1 MTRNSISSLV
11 SPAGIVSSIQSR
23 RHPRWPERLQASI
36 ASAGIHLPG
45 AAHPRNQVVTS
56 GGAAWD
62 DVAHTHLLATAEG
75 AERYAAADL
84 LGEERIWATARELEG
99 ACLEPERY
107 PRCSAREY
115 ARPECPVVPFD
126 PEARI
131 RWARGLDLVSQEE
144 IWLPAVMACYGLA
157 DVRPEERFVYRIS
170 TGFAVHT
177 DPVEATVRG
186 IFEVI
191 ERDMIAT
198 TWLQQLPL
206 PLLDPGLLS
215 DEDRQLIA
223 WCRDRF
229 IGTHLFDA
237 TSDLGVPTV
246 YCLLTAD
253 HDMSGCRSLG
263 ASTGRTL
270 GQAAQGALLEGFLAK
285 DMLRYAKNV
294 PEITRFSEV
303 TDGTRYMAVAERAR
317 AFDFL
322 LDRPRTATAL
332 HSSLPQDPSQALAHL
347 TGILATAGA
356 RPVVVDRTPSEL
368 ADVGLYAV
376 NVVIPDLQPMSLQPF
391 AQFKGHPRLYE
402 APQRMGYR
410 VLSEREL
417 NPWPQPFG

>member
-1 MTRNSISSLV
+1 MTTNVIGSLV

-23 RHPRWPERLQASI
+23 RHPTWPERLQASI
-36 ASAGIHLPG
+36 ASIGLDVPG
-45 AAHPRNQVVTS
+45 CGHPRDQPIPC
-56 GGAAWD
+56 GGAAWE

-84 LGEERIWATARELEG
+84 LGEERIWATARELDGE
-99 ACLEPERY
+99 CLDPERY

-115 ARPECPVVPFD
+115 ARPECPLVPFD
-126 PEARI
+126 SEARI
-131 RWARGLDLVSQEE
+131 RWTRGLDLVSQQE

-157 DVRPEERFVYRIS
+157 DVTPAEKFTYRIS

-177 DPVEATVRG
+177 DPVEAAVLG

-206 PLLDPGLLS
+206 PLLDPGLFS
-215 DEDRQLIA
+215 DETSELIA

-229 IGTHLFDA
+229 TEIHLFDA
-237 TSDLGVPTV
+237 TTDLGVPTV
-246 YCLLTAD
+246 YCLVTAD
-253 HDMSGCRSLG
+253 HDASGCRSVG

-270 GQAAQGALLEGFLAK
+270 GQAVQSALFEGFLAK
-285 DMLRYAKNV
+285 DMLRYAKDV
-294 PEITRFSEV
+294 PNLAHFSDV
-303 TDGTRYMAVAERAR
+303 SDGSRYMGVAERAR

-322 LDRPRTATAL
+322 LEQPRTATAR
-332 HSSLPQDPSQALAHL
+332 HSSLPQDPDQALSRL
-347 TGILATAGA
+347 TEILAAAGA

-368 ADVGLYAV
+368 ADVGLHAV
-376 NVVIPDLQPMSLQPF
+376 NVVIPDLQPMSLLPF

-402 APQRMGYR
+402 APRRMGYR
-410 VLSEREL
+410 VLSEKEL